1 MFDRSAVEL
10 MSASPAHVSVG
21 TRVEDALV
29 LMERRRIS
37 SLLVFEGDVLVG
49 VFKK

>member
-1 MFDRSAVEL
+1 
-10 MSASPAHVSVG
+10 MSRDPVVVQVG

-29 LMERRRIS
+29 LLERDRIT
-37 SLLVFEGDVLVG
+37 SLLVVDHSGIVG

>member
-1 MFDRSAVEL
+1 
-10 MSASPAHVSVG
+10 VG

-37 SLLVFEGDVLVG
+37 SLLVLDGNKLVG